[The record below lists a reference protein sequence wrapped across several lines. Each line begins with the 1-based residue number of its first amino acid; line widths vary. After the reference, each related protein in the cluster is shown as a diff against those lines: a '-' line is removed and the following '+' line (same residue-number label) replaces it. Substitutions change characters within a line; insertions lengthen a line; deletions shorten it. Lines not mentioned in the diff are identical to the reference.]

1 MDFVYASGRLSV
13 KLAELKKIET
23 QINGLAGKSREEI
36 LTFLNHLQ
44 LAGNS
49 EMNDFLQIMQGS
61 EKILADELKSLTNE
75 SQYYL
80 LDAVFADDLITFL
93 NLKLNSVHY
102 QNKFKP
108 FDVIHLSLQKL
119 LEGETNGNYEFYQKL
134 ITRVQADIKV
144 KGRAQEAFLTKL
156 LYQHLSERLEG
167 HPYIDA
173 KETAINIR
181 SLYRAKVI
189 NLNPDEFKE
198 ELLGDTNKIEKFA
211 NLFRLDDR
219 QIVSMLKEKFD
230 QYAADTYDK
239 IASNPAK
246 IDLFVDY
253 YLEAKMGNLIFSSN
267 YVDLLLLYG
276 FQKKRVFKLIKSI
289 YSQGEKQ

>member
-13 KLAELKKIET
+13 KLAELKKVET

-36 LTFLNHLQ
+36 LTFLNYLQ
-44 LAGNS
+44 LAGNG
-49 EMNDFLQIMQGS
+49 EINDFLQIMQGS
-61 EKILADELKSLTNE
+61 EKILADELKSLTDE

-80 LDAVFADDLITFL
+80 LDAVFVDDLITFL

-144 KGRAQEAFLTKL
+144 KGRAQEALLTKL
-156 LYQHLSERLEG
+156 FYQHISERLAG

-239 IASNPAK
+239 IASNPHK
-246 IDLFVDY
+246 IDSFVDY

-267 YVDLLLLYG
+267 YIDLLLLYG

-289 YSQGEKQ
+289 YSQGEKL